1 MCAESLQR
9 EYFELLKV
17 VSDFDGR
24 LLLIKGWGVTFGLA
38 TLALGFQKR
47 SAGVF
52 WVAALSGFCFW
63 ILEAE
68 LKGYQMR
75 YYPRMRHIEV
85 VCADTARSQVPPQPP
100 GPLIDW
106 SWENAPAQL
115 RNGRVPEESKIQERT
130 ALTAYRYRM
139 LLPQVFL
146 PHVVTVSFGVL
157 FAFLAYRGKISAW
170 GERS

>member
-1 MCAESLQR
+1 MCQEPLLR

-17 VSDFDGR
+17 ISDFDGR

-38 TLALGFQKR
+38 TFALGFQKR
-47 SAGVF
+47 SAGVLL
-52 WVAALSGFCFW
+52 VAALSGVCFW
-63 ILEAE
+63 TLEAE
-68 LKGYQMR
+68 FKGYQMR

-85 VCADTARSQVPPQPP
+85 VCAQTAQSRVPPQPP

-106 SWENAPAQL
+106 SWDNAPDQL
-115 RNGRVPEESKIQERT
+115 RDGRIPDESRIQERT
-130 ALTAYRYRM
+130 ALRAYRYRM

-146 PHVVTVSFGVL
+146 PHVITVIFSVL
-157 FAFLAYRGKISAW
+157 VAFLVRRGRLSAW